1 MEKREYT
8 LEFNS
13 GDEERFL
20 VIAYMGH
27 YRGFPKER
35 GRHLPI
41 EMAVKAFEDHKEID
55 FARLAYSFSVNDG
68 LPDPK
73 FVQDCKD
80 ILHGRNSD
88 WILGEF
94 EVFMTGVNLKYY
106 HEKEDREGEVYLHAQ
121 SDRVVK
127 NLHMEFR
134 VPHVNGKSDTLYWL
148 NAECRPGAK
157 DNCILLA
164 KRAYDTQSSMM
175 FGLYDESDYPESE
188 IIRPDYADVTEYID
202 V

>member
-1 MEKREYT
+1 
-8 LEFNS
+8 
-13 GDEERFL
+13 
-20 VIAYMGH
+20 
-27 YRGFPKER
+27 
-35 GRHLPI
+35 
-41 EMAVKAFEDHKEID
+41 
-55 FARLAYSFSVNDG
+55 
-68 LPDPK
+68 
-73 FVQDCKD
+73 
-80 ILHGRNSD
+80 
-88 WILGEF
+88 
-94 EVFMTGVNLKYY
+94 MTGVNLKYY